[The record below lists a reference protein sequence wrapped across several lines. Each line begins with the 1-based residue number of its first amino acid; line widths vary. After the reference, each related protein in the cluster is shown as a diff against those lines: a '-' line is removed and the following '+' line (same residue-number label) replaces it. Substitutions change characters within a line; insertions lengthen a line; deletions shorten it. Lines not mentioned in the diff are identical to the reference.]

1 MSQEQIFEKLEVEYK
16 SEGKY
21 TIECILL
28 KPSGGGRRPGIMV
41 CPGRNASKMAS
52 DMDWMAGPLANA
64 GYVAL
69 SMTYRKENGVYL
81 KTDIRDIMD
90 GISYLQSLDFVNP
103 EQIGIIGRSRGAMSG
118 LITAA
123 QDPRVKTVIA
133 QGTTTDRIRSV
144 TPLKDYAPTRYKTV
158 VGFVGPTPQEA
169 PEHYKEISPITWAD
183 RIKVPV
189 YLITGTSD
197 LYAPLDQAVWMIDAL
212 KAHGNT
218 SSKVEILDRVGHFL
232 ETPHG
237 KFAYEEVA
245 KLIMSWLKDKLPVNF
260 EETGPMSQQN
270 AS

>member
-1 MSQEQIFEKLEVEYK
+1 MSQEQIFEKVDVEYK

-21 TIECILL
+21 PIECILL
-28 KPSGGGRRPGIMV
+28 KPSGAGRRPGIMV
-41 CPGRNASKMAS
+41 CPGRNASRMTS
-52 DMDWMAGPLANA
+52 DMDWLAGPLADA

-69 SMTYRKENGVYL
+69 SITYRRENGVYL

-90 GISYLQSLDFVNP
+90 GISYLSSLDFVDLD
-103 EQIGIIGRSRGAMSG
+103 QIGIVGRSRGAMSG

-144 TPLKDYAPTRYKTV
+144 TSLKDYAPTRYKTV
-158 VGFVGPTPQEA
+158 VGFVGPTPQED
-169 PEHYKEISPITWAD
+169 PEHYKAISPITYAD
-183 RIKVPV
+183 RIKAPV
-189 YLITGTSD
+189 YMITGTSD

-232 ETPHG
+232 ETPNG

-245 KLIMSWLKDKLPVNF
+245 KLIISWLKDKLPVN
-260 EETGPMSQQN
+260 
-270 AS
+270 ASGVGERV